1 MLAVGTVL
9 DNKYEIIKQ
18 IGKGG
23 TSLVYLAMNQ
33 KLNQQ
38 WVIKEIRS
46 ELDAAAKTVCCRKPV

>member
-38 WVIKEIRS
+38 WVIKEIS
-46 ELDAAAKTVCCRKPV
+46 KQNKVMKL